1 MGRMGLEAFGAEAE
15 RQGMPIETALA
26 WHFQAN
32 CYPPIPSVFIP
43 TAKRAI
49 QCVNAGKNDTLVKM
63 PKGITHKTW
72 GAKVPAYVL
81 IDSLNLGALCNEE
94 EF

>member
-1 MGRMGLEAFGAEAE
+1 MGRMGLEAFGEE
-15 RQGMPIETALA
+15 TKRQGLSIETALA
-26 WHFQAN
+26 WHFQSN

-49 QCVNAGKNDTLVKM
+49 ECVNAGENDSLVKM
-63 PKGITHKTW
+63 PKGVTHRHW
-72 GAKVPAYVL
+72 GSKVPAYVL
-81 IDSLNLGALCNEE
+81 VDALNLGALCNEE